1 MSRDIR
7 PCGDS
12 AVTVEFRQVIDPS
25 VNAEIFAFCQALERL
40 QPPGVVEIVPAYCA
54 VTVHFDPM
62 VITMGELRAALD
74 AIPEGTGENGA
85 QDAPLIE
92 IPVCYG
98 GAHGP
103 DMASVMAHTGLS
115 EQEIVARHSGGDYL
129 IYMLGFTP
137 GFPYMGGMDESLS
150 TPRLKTPRTAIP
162 AGSVG
167 IAGSQ
172 TGVYPIASPGGWQLI
187 GRTPL
192 KLFDLGR
199 EQPFLL
205 QAGARVKFVPISAE
219 EYERLDQND

>member
-1 MSRDIR
+1 MSRAYR

-12 AVTVEFRQVIDPS
+12 AVTVVFEQAIRPD
-25 VNAEIFAFCQALERL
+25 VNAGIFAFCQALERL
-40 QPPGVVEIVPAYCA
+40 HPVGVTEIVPAYAA
-54 VTVHFDPM
+54 VTVHFDPT
-62 VITMGELRAALD
+62 VTTMAALIE
-74 AIPEGTGENGA
+74 ALSSIPEGAGEEAA

-98 GAHGP
+98 GAFGP

-137 GFPYMGGMDESLS
+137 GFPYMGGMDESLA

-167 IAGSQ
+167 IAGGQ

-205 QAGARVKFVPISAE
+205 QAGARVRFVPISAE
-219 EYERLDQND
+219 EYERLDEND